1 VTLAISLKRLTGM
14 LAIFGIAAKVALF
27 ECVAHTSNW
36 SAGTRIL
43 TYVTVAVGLL
53 TMLFAVIDFGRSWE
67 LERSWRRWAPLLAF
81 ALGLLTFAPV
91 LGYAA

>member
-1 VTLAISLKRLTGM
+1 MSLKRLTAM
-14 LAIFGIAAKVALF
+14 LAVFGIAAKVALF
-27 ECVAHTSNW
+27 EWVGHTSYW
-36 SAGTRIL
+36 TAGTTFL

-53 TMLFAVIDFGRSWE
+53 TMVLAVIDFGRSWE

-81 ALGLLTFAPV
+81 VLGFLTFAPV